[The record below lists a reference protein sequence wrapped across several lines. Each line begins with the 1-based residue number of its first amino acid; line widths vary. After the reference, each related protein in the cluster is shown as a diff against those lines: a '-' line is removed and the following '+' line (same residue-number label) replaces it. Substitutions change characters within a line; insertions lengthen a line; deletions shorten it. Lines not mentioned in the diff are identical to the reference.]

1 MVNYI
6 PRDRHFHQFR
16 FWERAMQANSAS
28 RLVEDVAYVYRQQ
41 RQLAE
46 AAVQQIDDSQFS
58 QSLDPESN
66 SIATIMKHVGGNL
79 RSRWTDFLTSDGEK
93 PDRNRP
99 AEFETANQTRQ
110 EIIDIW
116 NAGWRALE
124 SNLTSLSEADLE
136 RVVTI
141 RGEDH
146 TVLQALVRNLAHTSH
161 HAGQIVYLAKLLA
174 RGNWQTLSIPRGAS
188 QPVQNY
194 WAR

>member
-28 RLVEDVAYVYRQQ
+28 QLVEDVAYVYRQQ

-46 AAVQQIDDSQFS
+46 AAALQVDDSQFF
-58 QSLDPESN
+58 QTLDSESN

-99 AEFETANQTRQ
+99 GEFETPKQTRQ
-110 EIIDIW
+110 EILGIW
-116 NAGWRALE
+116 STGWQALE
-124 SNLTSLSEADLE
+124 STLASLSEADLQ
-136 RVVTI
+136 RTVTI
-141 RGEDH
+141 RGEAH
-146 TVLQALVRNLAHTSH
+146 TVQQALVRSLAHTSH

-174 RGNWQTLSIPRGAS
+174 RGQWQTL
-188 QPVQNY
+188 
-194 WAR
+194 